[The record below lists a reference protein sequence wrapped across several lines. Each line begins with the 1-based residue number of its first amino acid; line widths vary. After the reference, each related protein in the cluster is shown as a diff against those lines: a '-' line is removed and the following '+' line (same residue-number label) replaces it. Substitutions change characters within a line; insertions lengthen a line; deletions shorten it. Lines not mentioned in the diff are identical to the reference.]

1 MIERRWDGDERRVG
15 VADGSAQVAEVEAL
29 LAALAR
35 PGWIAE
41 APDEHL
47 RPPLLRACAAEG
59 SAWRLDGAAVGEH
72 GAYVVDLTWSRTE
85 GSLRGLRADAFAL
98 VGEFAESTTHVRQV
112 IADTAIE
119 YHVATGMLHGDGP
132 FAGHGH
138 LVRLRVTGPD
148 LPRLIA
154 GSRRPAQ
161 PDASPAD

>member
-1 MIERRWDGDERRVG
+1 MSTYVRHCF
-15 VADGSAQVAEVEAL
+15 AP
-29 LAALAR
+29 AR
-35 PGWIAE
+35 PKG
-41 APDEHL
+41 PH
-47 RPPLLRACAAEG
+47 
-59 SAWRLDGAAVGEH
+59 WRLDGAAVGEH

-98 VGEFAESTTHVRQV
+98 VGEFAESTAHVRQV

-138 LVRLRVTGPD
+138 LVWLRVTGPD

-161 PDASPAD
+161 PDAGPAD